1 MKISYIREMK
11 RSYLTIETEDE
22 EQREKG
28 AWEAGM
34 LEQNRIRGLLPMRVR
49 YEEGRGN
56 LLLRYHIPPAAGADI
71 GNSYNDEGAGQKFV
85 LAALPGFGGDGK
97 ISFRER
103 RILLKPELIYA
114 EPERFEIGFCA
125 VPGGKGDFAAELS
138 HFLQYLLKHVDHRDK
153 DCVVL
158 AYGLYQESLKENYG
172 IEDLVKIVA
181 EEKTGRPPQEA
192 GQKAERIKGYK
203 RPGRMKYGILRE
215 HCKKQK
221 EDRIKTA
228 LLRQTSTDLPQE
240 AAGQTELCEKKRQS
254 EKNIGK
260 QLLKRMAAT
269 AGMFSL
275 ISLGIWFLR
284 GIETLLNL
292 SFYLVIGAAAAEV
305 FTILAVIFWERREK
319 KPADTEKQIKNTRD
333 EEDPWRILYEDE
345 EGAEEEIE
353 NSSTESSLRTNAASI
368 ASPPPED
375 FQTTVLSVHPEAEE
389 CHCLTALHPEISSIE
404 IPYYPFVIGKHKE
417 LADYVL
423 DYKTV
428 SRFHL
433 RLDRTEDKITVTDL
447 NSTNGT
453 TVAGVLLAAN
463 ETAELNPGDEVRIAD
478 LRFVWK

>member
-1 MKISYIREMK
+1 
-11 RSYLTIETEDE
+11 
-22 EQREKG
+22 
-28 AWEAGM
+28 M

-49 YEEGRGN
+49 YEEGREI
-56 LLLRYHIPPAAGADI
+56 YCYDI
-71 GNSYNDEGAGQKFV
+71 TSRQPLE
-85 LAALPGFGGDGK
+85 
-97 ISFRER
+97 
-103 RILLKPELIYA
+103 RILETHAMTGEQVRSLFWQLYRALEEMEKYLLESGGILLTPELIYA
-114 EPERFEIGFCA
+114 EPERFEIGLCA

-192 GQKAERIKGYK
+192 GQKAERIKGIQK
-203 RPGRMKYGILRE
+203 TGEDEVRDTSGALQKAEGRSN
-215 HCKKQK
+215 
-221 EDRIKTA
+221 KTA
-228 LLRQTSTDLPQE
+228 LPRQTSTDLPQE
-240 AAGQTELCEKKRQS
+240 AAGQTELCRKERQS
-254 EKNIGK
+254 EKYWKTAFKTYGSHSRHVQPDLSGNLVSERNRNTFK
-260 QLLKRMAAT
+260 SQLLSGHRRSCGRGFYDFGSHFLGKKRK
-269 AGMFSL
+269 
-275 ISLGIWFLR
+275 
-284 GIETLLNL
+284 ETGG
-292 SFYLVIGAAAAEV
+292 Y
-305 FTILAVIFWERREK
+305 RET
-319 KPADTEKQIKNTRD
+319 DKNTRD

-353 NSSTESSLRTNAASI
+353 NSSTESSLRINAASI

-389 CHCLTALHPEISSIE
+389 CHGLTALHPEISSIE

>member
-49 YEEGRGN
+49 YEEGREI
-56 LLLRYHIPPAAGADI
+56 YCYDI
-71 GNSYNDEGAGQKFV
+71 TSRQPLE
-85 LAALPGFGGDGK
+85 
-97 ISFRER
+97 
-103 RILLKPELIYA
+103 RILETHAMTGEQVRSLFWQLYRALEEMEKYLLESGGILLTPELIYA
-114 EPERFEIGFCA
+114 EPERFEIGLCA

-181 EEKTGRPPQEA
+181 EE
-192 GQKAERIKGYK
+192 
-203 RPGRMKYGILRE
+203 
-215 HCKKQK
+215 
-221 EDRIKTA
+221 
-228 LLRQTSTDLPQE
+228 TSTDLPQE

-319 KPADTEKQIKNTRD
+319 TPADTERQIKNTRD